1 MVSFMTRIKYSV
13 GVGKSFCILPIAIS
27 YGNSGKKIQHK
38 ISLFFK
44 GVYIIN
50 CGTGKKLY
58 PLFSGRVKGR
68 GKKGVI
74 VLNMGKRSEV
84 ISC

>member
-1 MVSFMTRIKYSV
+1 MLEIVNLVLRLEGGISYSYAFLGICEAGLPGAGFRSTKLKY
-13 GVGKSFCILPIAIS
+13 FCILLIAIS

-50 CGTGKKLY
+50 CG
-58 PLFSGRVKGR
+58 
-68 GKKGVI
+68 I
-74 VLNMGKRSEV
+74 D
-84 ISC
+84 